1 MGISAIN
8 FIKFKG
14 PLKKEEEKQN
24 EFKSNLGEIISGKPI
39 RKDKYQLDTVKNLCH
54 SRLKNIALFNNSAKI
69 RSEAIYKTNQ
79 DQVWLKILTP
89 KQMLQRLT
97 VALVQIKAGN
107 NSESLLNETRQIVY
121 SLHQSKKSQKNIYN
135 N

>member
-107 NSESLLNETRQIVY
+107 NSESLLNETRQILY

>member
-79 DQVWLKILTP
+79 DQV
-89 KQMLQRLT
+89 
-97 VALVQIKAGN
+97 
-107 NSESLLNETRQIVY
+107 
-121 SLHQSKKSQKNIYN
+121 
-135 N
+135 

>member
-39 RKDKYQLDTVKNLCH
+39 RKDKYQLDTIKNICH

-97 VALVQIKAGN
+97 VAPVQIKAGN

-121 SLHQSKKSQKNIYN
+121 SLHQSKKSQKSIYN